1 MMRFLLIPS
10 MFIFLTL
17 ISSGIASKFIANGGE
32 GEDWNTSEL
41 RRNQRINVISE
52 GLKAVGEV
60 FGKPEIDGNP
70 ELDGKEE
77 DCIES
82 KICKVATCD
91 CVDHWELFSQTC
103 NLVSRKFC
111 SKRLEFLWLRKLLVR
126 NVFYANIQSDF
137 IEVRD

>member
-1 MMRFLLIPS
+1 MRFLLIPFI
-10 MFIFLTL
+10 FIFLTL

-41 RRNQRINVISE
+41 RRNKGINVISE

-60 FGKPEIDGNP
+60 FGKPEMDGNP

-111 SKRLEFLWLRKLLVR
+111 SKRLEFLWLRKL
-126 NVFYANIQSDF
+126 
-137 IEVRD
+137 